1 MDWLKPFKQSE
12 YKVAALMLSVLN
24 LPRRERFRKK
34 WTMIVGIIPCPTEP
48 KIHLNTFLKPLV
60 DDLCLWR
67 GMPILP
73 DGNIARAALLGVAA
87 DMPATRK
94 LTGFLCHKAN
104 LGCNRCYFQAERE
117 PGHPGA
123 TGRMSYYTQ
132 LTCCTRSKEEA
143 FQQAQESKAA
153 ATKTE
158 AEHIQKQYG
167 LRYSELQRLPYFDI
181 VRMVT
186 VDPMHTFLLG
196 MVCDG
201 SAHHVAENSGHMDCT
216 EFYRRLNSIR
226 VPYDI
231 GRLPTNFHC
240 KTSFSGFTAQQ

>member
-1 MDWLKPFKQSE
+1 MDWFKPFKRSE

-34 WTMIVGIIPCPTEP
+34 WTMIVGIIPGPTEP
-48 KIHLNTFLKPLV
+48 KIHSNTFLKPLV
-60 DDLCLWR
+60 DDLLCLWR

-117 PGHPGA
+117 PGRPGA

-132 LTCCTRSKEEA
+132 RTCRNRSKEDP
-143 FQQAQESKAA
+143 FQQAQEFKAA

-158 AEHIQKQYG
+158 
-167 LRYSELQRLPYFDI
+167 
-181 VRMVT
+181 
-186 VDPMHTFLLG
+186 
-196 MVCDG
+196 
-201 SAHHVAENSGHMDCT
+201 
-216 EFYRRLNSIR
+216 FYQRLNSMC

-231 GRLPTNFHC
+231 GRLPTNFGC
-240 KTSFSGFTAQQ
+240 KTSFSGFTAQQWKNYAIVYAKACLWGLLPGSPSRHYTGLWSTPCILVLLI

>member
-1 MDWLKPFKQSE
+1 
-12 YKVAALMLSVLN
+12 MLSVLN

-34 WTMIVGIIPCPTEP
+34 WTMIVGIIPGPTEP

-94 LTGFLCHKAN
+94 LTGFLCYKAN

-123 TGRMSYYTQ
+123 TGRMSCYTQ

-143 FQQAQESKAA
+143 FQQAQE
-153 ATKTE
+153 
-158 AEHIQKQYG
+158 QQ
-167 LRYSELQRLPYFDI
+167 LQRRKQNIYKNSMDYGI
-181 VRMVT
+181 VNNKGF
-186 VDPMHTFLLG
+186 HTLILYG
-196 MVCDG
+196 W
-201 SAHHVAENSGHMDCT
+201 
-216 EFYRRLNSIR
+216 
-226 VPYDI
+226 
-231 GRLPTNFHC
+231 
-240 KTSFSGFTAQQ
+240 